1 MNMSNQELSNTLEA
15 AINNTKIFDI
25 HTHLFPSVF
34 KSHSLSGFINLLN
47 YHYLIAELLTNANI
61 GAEKFYNLDEVNK
74 AKIIWEE
81 LFQNRTPISEA
92 CKGVLTVLQKLNI
105 NYNNKTFEEVNNEY
119 ENKSLTDEKIL
130 QLSNVSS
137 LIMTNNPFD
146 NDEWDLYKNNDWD
159 RNIFQ
164 SSLRL
169 DDLIINNSQ
178 AIEVAKNQTKINQKQ
193 DDIVINYL
201 DGCFLIS
208 NPVYAAISANSDNFK
223 EILNDPLWKL
233 VLSWLN
239 EKNIPLSLMLGV
251 KRAVNSSFGL
261 AGDGIGDINLKELS
275 KLCNT
280 FPKNK
285 FLVTC
290 LSLNDQHELTV
301 LARKHPNLKIF
312 GFWWFMNQPSII
324 KFVLKMRIDML
335 GLSFIPQHSDARVTD
350 QLIYKW
356 SHFKN
361 ILHEILYEYY
371 EDLSKKNFELS
382 KFIIERDINNLLNQ
396 NAKRFFVK

>member
-1 MNMSNQELSNTLEA
+1 MHMNNNELSDTLA
-15 AINNTKIFDI
+15 KAINNSKIFDI
-25 HTHLFPSVF
+25 HTHLFPSSF
-34 KSHSLSGFINLLN
+34 KSYALFGLVNLLN
-47 YHYLIAELLTNANI
+47 YHYLIAELLTNVNI
-61 GAEKFYNLDEVNK
+61 SADKFYSLDEKNK
-74 AKIIWEE
+74 AKLIWEE

-92 CKGVLTVLQKLNI
+92 CKGVLTVLKTLEI
-105 NYNNKTFEEVNNEY
+105 NYNNKKFEELNREY
-119 ENKSLTDEKIL
+119 ENKSLTDDKIL
-130 QLSNVSS
+130 KLSNVSS
-137 LIMTNNPFD
+137 LVMTNNPFD
-146 NDEWDLYKNNDWD
+146 TDEWNLFNNNDWD

-169 DDLIINNSQ
+169 DDLIVNNTQ
-178 AIEVAKNQTKINQKQ
+178 AIEVAKNQTSLKKKENHVI
-193 DDIVINYL
+193 INYL
-201 DGCFLIS
+201 DNCFSIS

-223 EILNDPLWKL
+223 EILKDPLWKL
-233 VLSWLN
+233 ILSWLK

-261 AGDGIGDINLKELS
+261 AGDGIGDIDLKELS
-275 KLCNT
+275 KLCNN
-280 FPKNK
+280 FPENK

-301 LARKHPNLKIF
+301 LARKYPNLKIF

-361 ILHEILYEYY
+361 ILNEILYEYY
-371 EDLSKKNFELS
+371 EDLLRKNFELS

-396 NAKRFFVK
+396 NAKSFFVK